1 VIAVSL
7 RPCIRSAVCAL
18 TLLPLLARSGGPVGA
33 TPVQPQPAQVVFE
46 SNRGNGDTNVILATA
61 PNQSQAVTTADSE
74 EIQPAFSPEGRLAF
88 ASDREGDFNIYA
100 KPHGTTGEPVQL
112 TRSKAQDYS
121 PAWAPESGYLA
132 FVTTRNGNAD
142 IYVIQAEESAPA
154 TPVTRSRN
162 DDIDPTWA
170 PHELKIAFASNREG
184 TYDIWTVGFAEPV
197 TRVTGSLG
205 DDFEPTWSPDG
216 QTLAFT
222 RRTPATSNYD
232 IYTFDLQGRT
242 LRRLTTDP
250 AEDSEPSW
258 SPDGT
263 QIAFVSDRD
272 GDYDIYVMNADGS
285 NEENFSNNAALFDLA
300 PNWRPPEGSS
310 VGSVQVAALIPKKVG
325 RRTAPTFTCLKRETG
340 TQGNDD
346 GHDRSHPPI
355 EGTPGD
361 DKICGLGGNDIIYGR
376 GGNDEIDGG
385 TGNDTIYGGGGNDE
399 IDGGQG
405 KDLIKG
411 GYGNDI
417 LVEKDG
423 RGRGF
428 GGPGKDKVRIKD
440 SSPDSFKGGPG
451 TDRASTD
458 GRKLDKGRW
467 EAKL

>member
-1 VIAVSL
+1 
-7 RPCIRSAVCAL
+7 
-18 TLLPLLARSGGPVGA
+18 
-33 TPVQPQPAQVVFE
+33 VVFE
-46 SNRGNGDTNVILATA
+46 SNRGNGDADVILGTA

-88 ASDREGDFNIYA
+88 ASDREGNFNIYA
-100 KPHGTTGEPVQL
+100 KARGTTGELLQL
-112 TRSKAQDYS
+112 TRNTAQDYS

-142 IYVIQAEESAPA
+142 IYVIQAAESAPA
-154 TPVTRSRN
+154 RPVTRSRA
-162 DDIDPTWA
+162 DDVDPTWA
-170 PHELKIAFASNREG
+170 PHELQIAFASNRAG
-184 TYDIWTVGFAEPV
+184 TYDIWTVGFAEPL

-216 QTLAFT
+216 KALAFT
-222 RRTPATSNYD
+222 RRKPGTGNYD

-250 AEDSEPSW
+250 AEDSGPSW

-263 QIAFVSDRD
+263 QIAFVSDRG

-285 NEENFSNNAALFDLA
+285 NEENFSDNAALFDVA

-310 VGSVQVAALIPKKVG
+310 AGTVRVPVLIPTRVG
-325 RRTAPTFTCLKRETG
+325 RRTAPTFSCVRKG

-355 EGTPGD
+355 EGTSSD

-385 TGNDTIYGGGGNDE
+385 TGKDLIYGGF
-399 IDGGQG
+399 
-405 KDLIKG
+405 
-411 GYGNDI
+411 GNDI
-417 LVEKDG
+417 IDARDG
-423 RGRGF
+423 RGRVF
-428 GGPGKDKVRIKD
+428 GGPGKDKVRLKD
-440 SSPDSFKGGPG
+440 GARDRFKGGRG